1 MNKTRKAF
9 GIPVLAGLAVVGGVM
24 ALVAQADPPKPAK
37 AANNSYCY
45 VCHVNFQTEELAR
58 NHEKHGVGCAKC
70 HGESDRHSADE
81 DGLTAPEIMFA
92 KDKILDAC
100 TKCHALTKLRAVDEH
115 EAAFTKDPAKLKVC
129 TDCHG
134 KHRMAQRTRHWDKAT
149 GKLIKAEGVRMMQKD
164 TPATSAK

>member
-1 MNKTRKAF
+1 MSKKAF
-9 GIPVLAGLAVVGGVM
+9 RVPALAGLVAASCAAAVV
-24 ALVAQADPPKPAK
+24 ALADAPKSTKP
-37 AANNSYCY
+37 ANNSYCY

-58 NHEKHGVGCAKC
+58 NHQKHGVGCEKC

-81 DGLTAPEIMFA
+81 DGLTPPEIMFA
-92 KDKILDAC
+92 KEKILDAC

-115 EAAFTKDPAKLKVC
+115 EAAFTKDAAKRKVC

-134 KHRMAQRTRHWDKAT
+134 KHRMAVRTRHWDKTT

-164 TPATSAK
+164 TPATNAK

>member
-1 MNKTRKAF
+1 M
-9 GIPVLAGLAVVGGVM
+9 VAGCAV
-24 ALVAQADPPKPAK
+24 ALVALAEPPKSAKPAD
-37 AANNSYCY
+37 NSYCY
-45 VCHVNFQTEELAR
+45 VCHVNFQKEELAQ
-58 NHEKHGVGCAKC
+58 NHQKHGVGCATC

-81 DGLTAPEIMFA
+81 DGLTAPDIMYA
-92 KDKILDAC
+92 KEKILDAC

-115 EAAFTKDPAKLKVC
+115 DAAFTKDPTKLKVC

-134 KHRMAQRTRHWDKAT
+134 KHRMAQRTRHWDKTT

>member
-1 MNKTRKAF
+1 MSKNAF
-9 GIPVLAGLAVVGGVM
+9 GIPALAGLMTASGAVAVV
-24 ALVAQADPPKPAK
+24 ALAPDPPKP
-37 AANNSYCY
+37 ANNSYCY
-45 VCHVNFQTEELAR
+45 VCHVNFQTEELAK
-58 NHEKHGVGCAKC
+58 NHQKHGVGCAKC

-81 DGLTAPEIMFA
+81 DSLTPPEIMYA
-92 KDKILDAC
+92 KDKILDGC

-115 EAAFTKDPAKLKVC
+115 GPAFAKDPAKLKVC

-134 KHRMAQRTRHWDKAT
+134 SHHMAVRTRHWDKTT